1 MNKPVELVLT
11 CADRAEAEK
20 ISEVLLSERLITCA
34 KFMPV
39 ESKYR
44 WHGKI
49 ETDEE
54 IIVLMESVSG
64 NFDRVE
70 SEVARLHSYDTFV
83 LKQIPITRL
92 SRKAQKWLDSET
104 QAKD

>member
-1 MNKPVELVLT
+1 MNEPVELVLT

-20 ISEVLLSERLITCA
+20 ISEVLLNERLIACA
-34 KFMPV
+34 KFMSA

-44 WHGKI
+44 WQGKI

-54 IIVLMESVSG
+54 IIVLMESVAG

-83 LKQIPITRL
+83 LKQIPITKI
-92 SRKAQKWLDSET
+92 SKKAQKWLESET